1 MKNGSDKICILSNVS
16 IAETEISYFEFALL
30 LQKYLKNVLRLV
42 TNGRTKENLNFNRML
57 NMKYK

>member
-1 MKNGSDKICILSNVS
+1 MVQTKFVYLSNVS

-30 LQKYLKNVLRLV
+30 QKYLKNVLRLV
-42 TNGRTKENLNFNRML
+42 TSGRTKENLNFNRML

>member
-1 MKNGSDKICILSNVS
+1 MVQTKFVYLSNVS

-30 LQKYLKNVLRLV
+30 LQKYPKNVLRLA

-57 NMKYK
+57 NMKHK

>member
-1 MKNGSDKICILSNVS
+1 MVQTKFVYLSNVS
-16 IAETEISYFEFALL
+16 IAETEISYFEFAL

>member
-16 IAETEISYFEFALL
+16 IAETEISYFEFAL

>member
-1 MKNGSDKICILSNVS
+1 MVQTKFVYLSNVS
-16 IAETEISYFEFALL
+16 IAETEISYFEFAFL

-42 TNGRTKENLNFNRML
+42 TSGRTKENLNFNRML